1 MEKFSIDFVSP
12 MSFNSLAAEI
22 SFESQILC
30 RIDQERV
37 DGVFEVEFSHL
48 TRILNADVNM
58 KFSLP
63 DFLKVVED
71 ACSELRGIAS

>member
-1 MEKFSIDFVSP
+1 MDKFSIDVVSP
-12 MSFNSLAAEI
+12 MSCNSLAAEI

-37 DGVFEVEFSHL
+37 DGVLEVEFFPL
-48 TRILNADVNM
+48 TRILNADVRM

-63 DFLKVVED
+63 DLLKVVED
-71 ACSELRGIAS
+71 ACSDLRGIAS